1 MIKLKHLYKYFL
13 EKKINFFIFIPLYLS
28 SFNILSDFVEK
39 KIIGSF
45 SIFGDFLIYR
55 CAGINYLNK
64 ESPYGINKLQECL
77 NSYPYS
83 LDFFYTPITLNF
95 FIWRT
100 LNLQAT
106 QSATG
111 LLYVSI
117 VSILFGDLLFKYYLL
132 QYGFLV

>member
-1 MIKLKHLYKYFL
+1 MG
-13 EKKINFFIFIPLYLS
+13 
-28 SFNILSDFVEK
+28 NIVP
-39 KIIGSF
+39 II
-45 SIFGDFLIYR
+45 
-55 CAGINYLNK
+55 
-64 ESPYGINKLQECL
+64 
-77 NSYPYS
+77 
-83 LDFFYTPITLNF
+83 LNF

>member
-28 SFNILSDFVEK
+28 SFNILSNFVEK

-77 NSYPYS
+77 NSYPNS
-83 LDFFYTPITLNF
+83 LDQPVLETTNGIPSNLHSLN
-95 FIWRT
+95 
-100 LNLQAT
+100 Q
-106 QSATG
+106 
-111 LLYVSI
+111 
-117 VSILFGDLLFKYYLL
+117 
-132 QYGFLV
+132 